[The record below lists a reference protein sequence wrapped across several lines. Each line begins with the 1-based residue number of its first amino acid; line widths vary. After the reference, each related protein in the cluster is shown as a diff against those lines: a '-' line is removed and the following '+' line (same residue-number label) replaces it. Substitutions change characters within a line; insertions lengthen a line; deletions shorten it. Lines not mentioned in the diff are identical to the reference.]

1 MPSSERRLSYLSID
15 RYFEIGMPLA
25 RSTEI
30 EEYVLEEIRRKIV
43 QVAKE
48 LPCWKKDI
56 PIHWTYFQNVL
67 KENIDKKLLK
77 RNRLTEIRDIFV
89 TGDDDL
95 ENMLQ
100 FYKDMGKIIYFP
112 DTVLRET
119 IIIDVQWFVDAFKDI
134 FTNPQEINPICETV
148 SEWQL
153 FHNTGRLREST
164 IYDLWGRESS
174 YYCHKEEILTYMER
188 LGIIAKVQWS
198 DDEGSMQQTE
208 STYYIPSINRTDLNA
223 DVWTMIESGHSTPI
237 FIFSFTFLPLFFF
250 YRLVGRCF
258 KQWDVLRND
267 MIYKNAVIYKTN
279 LGEHNIALGVTK
291 SSIQLQ
297 VFTRDKAIDLERKKT
312 MKIRQEVQ
320 KIISD
325 ITSTFHDQALYKTGF
340 SCRRIKLTDE
350 DIGVF
355 LKEEDMKTPLIVE
368 RHCPLHTSPEEFH
381 YIEPIKLLS
390 YWCTVNISSL
400 SF

>member
-1 MPSSERRLSYLSID
+1 MSID

-25 RSTEI
+25 RTEI
-30 EEYVLEEIRRKIV
+30 EEYVLEEIRRTIV
-43 QVAKE
+43 KVAKE

-56 PIHWTYFQNVL
+56 PIHWTYFQHAL
-67 KENIDKKLLK
+67 KENIDKKILGKEKLK
-77 RNRLTEIRDIFV
+77 EIPDIFV

-112 DTVLRET
+112 DEVLRET

-134 FTNPQEINPICETV
+134 FTNPLKINSICRTV

-164 IYDLWGRESS
+164 ICDMWGRKSL
-174 YYCHKEEILTYMER
+174 YFYHKKEILSYMEH
-188 LGIIAKVQWS
+188 LGIIAKVKWNTN
-198 DDEGSMQQTE
+198 EGSMQQTE
-208 STYYIPSINRTDLNA
+208 SIYYIPSINRTDLH
-223 DVWTMIESGHSTPI
+223 DSIWTMIESGHFTPI

-250 YRLVGRCF
+250 YRLVSRCF
-258 KQWDVLRND
+258 KQWDVLRSD
-267 MIYKNAVIYKTN
+267 MIFKNAVIYKTDVDD
-279 LGEHNIALGVTK
+279 HNIALGVTR

-297 VFTRDKAIDLERKKT
+297 VFTPDKTIDLKRKET
-312 MKIRQEVQ
+312 MTIRQDVEE
-320 KIISD
+320 IILD
-325 ITSTFHDQALYKTGF
+325 ITSAFHNQAVFKTGF
-340 SCRRIKLTDE
+340 PCRKIKLTDE
-350 DIGVF
+350 DDSVF

-368 RHCPLHTSPEEFH
+368 RYCPLHTLPSEFH

-390 YWCTVNISSL
+390 YWCMVNI
-400 SF
+400 